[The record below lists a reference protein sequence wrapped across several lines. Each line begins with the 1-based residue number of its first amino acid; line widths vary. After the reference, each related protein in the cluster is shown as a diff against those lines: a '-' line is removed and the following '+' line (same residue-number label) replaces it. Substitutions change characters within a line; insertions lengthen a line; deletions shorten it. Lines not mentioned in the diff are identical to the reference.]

1 LGPDFSERICSS
13 GRFRSRAN
21 PLRASLRLD
30 QNGIEIGP
38 MTTGC
43 PPRQLSGRLSPA
55 TLCALRHIEQRF
67 AEPLTLHDL
76 AEVAGLNLFTLIK
89 QFRRETGRTPH
100 QHLCAVRVR
109 AAQGLLSEGLS
120 PAVAAVEAGFFDQS
134 HLARHFKRHCGTTP
148 GRYAAAIAPAVDA
161 A

>member
-1 LGPDFSERICSS
+1 
-13 GRFRSRAN
+13 
-21 PLRASLRLD
+21 
-30 QNGIEIGP
+30 

-43 PPRQLSGRLSPA
+43 PPRHPSDRLSPA
-55 TLCALRHIEQRF
+55 ILCALRHMEQCF
-67 AEPLTLHDL
+67 ADPLTLQDL

-100 QHLCAVRVR
+100 QHLCALRVR
-109 AAQGLLSEGLS
+109 AAEGLLSEGLS
-120 PAVAAVEAGFFDQS
+120 PADAAVEAGFFDQS

-148 GRYAAAIAPAVDA
+148 GRYAAAVALAADA